1 MPLPLVEAMEKQAD
15 EWGLN
20 FTDYLGHLAARAT
33 GVPYTTG
40 DRVPQERLP
49 MTA

>member
-1 MPLPLVEAMEKQAD
+1 MVEAMKAQAD
-15 EWGLN
+15 HLGLN
-20 FTDYLGHLAARAT
+20 FTDYLGELAARAT